1 MTHGELLMIQKT
13 KTKMQMNKSHA
24 YGQFVTFEQAKL
36 LKTIGFNRP
45 TLLDF
50 YNINGQLND
59 YSTRTDIR
67 YQAPTLTEA
76 IDWLRTEKDFDI
88 SIIRNSTSTTLYSVQ
103 FHFTDRNGDLR
114 HFIYCDDLTSYT
126 SAQSAALDAALD
138 IILK

>member
-1 MTHGELLMIQKT
+1 MLGRLSMKQQAKA
-13 KTKMQMNKSHA
+13 KMQMNKT
-24 YGQFVTFEQAKL
+24 YKQYVTFEQAKL
-36 LKTIGFNRP
+36 LKTSGFNRP

-50 YNINGQLND
+50 YNINGKLND

-76 IDWLRTEKDFDI
+76 IDWLRTDKDFDI
-88 SIIRNSTSTTLYSVQ
+88 SIIRDSSTSTLYSVQ
-103 FHFTDRNGDLR
+103 FHYISRNGELM
-114 HFIYCDDLTSYT
+114 HFIYRNNLTSYT

>member
-13 KTKMQMNKSHA
+13 KEKMQMNNSYKQ
-24 YGQFVTFEQAKL
+24 YVTFEQAKL

-67 YQAPTLTEA
+67 YQATTLTEA
-76 IDWLRTEKDFDI
+76 IDWLRTVKDFDI
-88 SIIRNSTSTTLYSVQ
+88 SIIRDSTSSTLYSVQ
-103 FHFTDRNGDLR
+103 FHFTDRNGELR
-114 HFIYCDDLTSYT
+114 HFIYRDDLTSYT
-126 SAQSAALDAALD
+126 SAQSTAIDAALD

>member
-1 MTHGELLMIQKT
+1 
-13 KTKMQMNKSHA
+13 MNNSYKQ
-24 YGQFVTFEQAKL
+24 YVTFEQAQL
-36 LKTIGFNRP
+36 LKTSGFNRP
-45 TLLDF
+45 SLLDF

-76 IDWLRTEKDFDI
+76 IDWLRTDKDFDI
-88 SIIRNSTSTTLYSVQ
+88 SIIRDSSTSTLYSVQ
-103 FHFTDRNGDLR
+103 FHYISRNGELM
-114 HFIYCDDLTSYT
+114 HFIYRNNLTSYT

>member
-1 MTHGELLMIQKT
+1 MHGELLMIQQT
-13 KTKMQMNKSHA
+13 KAKMQMNKS

-36 LKTIGFNRP
+36 LKTCGFNRP

-59 YSTRTDIR
+59 YSTRTDIS

-76 IDWLRTEKDFDI
+76 IDWLRTDKDFDI
-88 SIIRNSTSTTLYSVQ
+88 SIIRDSSASTLYSVQ

-114 HFIYCDDLTSYT
+114 HFIYRDDLTSYQ

>member
-1 MTHGELLMIQKT
+1 MTRGELSMIQKT
-13 KTKMQMNKSHA
+13 KAKIQMNKSH
-24 YGQFVTFEQAKL
+24 GQFVTFEQAQL
-36 LKTIGFNRP
+36 LKTSGFNRP

-76 IDWLRTEKDFDI
+76 IDWLRTDKDFDI
-88 SIIRNSTSTTLYSVQ
+88 SIIRNSTSSTLYSVQ
-103 FHFTDRNGDLR
+103 FHFTDRNGELR
-114 HFIYCDDLTSYT
+114 HFIYRDDLTSYT

>member
-1 MTHGELLMIQKT
+1 
-13 KTKMQMNKSHA
+13 MQMNNSYKQ
-24 YGQFVTFEQAKL
+24 YVTFEQAQL
-36 LKTIGFNRP
+36 LKTCGFNRP

-50 YNINGQLND
+50 YNINGKLND

-76 IDWLRTEKDFDI
+76 IDWLRTVKDFDI
-88 SIIRNSTSTTLYSVQ
+88 SIIRDSSTSTLYSVQ
-103 FHFTDRNGDLR
+103 FHYISRYGELM
-114 HFIYCDDLTSYT
+114 HFIYRNNLTSYT

>member
-1 MTHGELLMIQKT
+1 
-13 KTKMQMNKSHA
+13 MNNSYKQ
-24 YGQFVTFEQAKL
+24 YVTFEQAQL
-36 LKTIGFNRP
+36 LKTSGFNRP
-45 TLLDF
+45 SLLDF

-76 IDWLRTEKDFDI
+76 IDWLRTDKDFDI
-88 SIIRNSTSTTLYSVQ
+88 SIIRDSTSSTLYSVQ
-103 FHFTDRNGDLR
+103 FHFTDRNGELR
-114 HFIYCDDLTSYT
+114 HFIYRDDLTSYP

>member
-1 MTHGELLMIQKT
+1 MLHGRLSMKQQAKA
-13 KTKMQMNKSHA
+13 KMQMNKS
-24 YGQFVTFEQAKL
+24 YKQYVTFEQAQL
-36 LKTIGFNRP
+36 LKTCGFNRP

-50 YNINGQLND
+50 YNINGKLND

-76 IDWLRTEKDFDI
+76 IDWLRTVKDFDI
-88 SIIRNSTSTTLYSVQ
+88 SIIRHSTSSTLYSVQ
-103 FHFTDRNGDLR
+103 FHFTDRNGELR
-114 HFIYCDDLTSYT
+114 HFIYHDDLTSYT

>member
-1 MTHGELLMIQKT
+1 MLGRLLTNQQK
-13 KTKMQMNKSHA
+13 KAKIQMNKS
-24 YGQFVTFEQAKL
+24 YKQYVTFEQAKL
-36 LKTIGFNRP
+36 LKTSSFNRP
-45 TLLDF
+45 SLLDF

-76 IDWLRTEKDFDI
+76 IDWLRTDKDFDI
-88 SIIRNSTSTTLYSVQ
+88 SIIRDSSTSTLYSVQ

-114 HFIYCDDLTSYT
+114 HFIYRADLTSYT

>member
-1 MTHGELLMIQKT
+1 MIQKT
-13 KTKMQMNKSHA
+13 KEKMQMNKS
-24 YGQFVTFEQAKL
+24 YKQYVTFEQAKL
-36 LKTIGFNRP
+36 LKTSGFNRP

-50 YNINGQLND
+50 YNINGKLND

-76 IDWLRTEKDFDI
+76 IDWLRTDKDFDI
-88 SIIRNSTSTTLYSVQ
+88 SIIRDSTSSTLYSVQ

-114 HFIYCDDLTSYT
+114 HFIYREDLTSYP

>member
-1 MTHGELLMIQKT
+1 MLHGKSLMNQQT
-13 KTKMQMNKSHA
+13 KAKMQMNKS
-24 YGQFVTFEQAKL
+24 YKQYVTFEQAKL
-36 LKTIGFNRP
+36 LKTSGFNRP

-50 YNINGQLND
+50 YNINGKLND

-76 IDWLRTEKDFDI
+76 IDWLRTDKDFDI
-88 SIIRNSTSTTLYSVQ
+88 SIIRDSSTSTLYLVQ
-103 FHFTDRNGDLR
+103 FHYISRNGELM
-114 HFIYCDDLTSYT
+114 HFIYRNNLTSYT

>member
-1 MTHGELLMIQKT
+1 MIQKT
-13 KTKMQMNKSHA
+13 KEKMQMNKS

-36 LKTIGFNRP
+36 LKTCGFNRP

-76 IDWLRTEKDFDI
+76 IDWLRTDKDFDI
-88 SIIRNSTSTTLYSVQ
+88 SIIRDSTQSTLYSVQ
-103 FHFTDRNGDLR
+103 FHFTERNGDLR
-114 HFIYCDDLTSYT
+114 HFIYRADLTSY
-126 SAQSAALDAALD
+126 SSSQSAALDAALD

>member
-1 MTHGELLMIQKT
+1 MTRGELSMIQKT
-13 KTKMQMNKSHA
+13 KAKMQMNKSL
-24 YGQFVTFEQAKL
+24 GQFVTFEQAKL
-36 LKTIGFNRP
+36 LKTSGFNRP

-67 YQAPTLTEA
+67 YQAPTLTES
-76 IDWLRTEKDFDI
+76 IDWLRTDKDFDI
-88 SIIRNSTSTTLYSVQ
+88 SIIRNSSSSILYSVQ
-103 FHFTDRNGDLR
+103 FHFTDRNGELR
-114 HFIYCDDLTSYT
+114 HFIYRDDLTSYI

>member
-1 MTHGELLMIQKT
+1 MLLGKSLMNQQTKAKT
-13 KTKMQMNKSHA
+13 QMNKL
-24 YGQFVTFEQAKL
+24 YKQYVTFEQAKL
-36 LKTIGFNRP
+36 LKTSSFNKP
-45 TLLDF
+45 SLLDF

-76 IDWLRTEKDFDI
+76 IDWLRTDKDFDI
-88 SIIRNSTSTTLYSVQ
+88 SIIRHSTSSTLYSVQ
-103 FHFTDRNGDLR
+103 FHFTDRNGELR
-114 HFIYCDDLTSYT
+114 HFIYRDDLTSYT

>member
-1 MTHGELLMIQKT
+1 MLLGKSLMNQQTKAKT
-13 KTKMQMNKSHA
+13 QMNKL
-24 YGQFVTFEQAKL
+24 YKQYVTFEQAKL
-36 LKTIGFNRP
+36 LKTIGFNKP
-45 TLLDF
+45 SLLDF
-50 YNINGQLND
+50 YNINGELNN

-76 IDWLRTEKDFDI
+76 IDWLRTVKDFDI
-88 SIIRNSTSTTLYSVQ
+88 SIIRHSTSSILYSVQ

-114 HFIYCDDLTSYT
+114 HFIYRDDLTSYS

>member
-1 MTHGELLMIQKT
+1 MLGKLSMIQKT
-13 KTKMQMNKSHA
+13 KEKMQMNKSHA

-36 LKTIGFNRP
+36 LKTSGFNRP

-59 YSTRTDIR
+59 YSTRTDIC

-76 IDWLRTEKDFDI
+76 IDWLRTDKDFDI
-88 SIIRNSTSTTLYSVQ
+88 SIIRNSTSSTLYSVQ
-103 FHFTDRNGDLR
+103 FHFTDRNGELR
-114 HFIYCDDLTSYT
+114 HFIYRDDLTSYT
-126 SAQSAALDAALD
+126 SAQSASLDAALD

>member
-1 MTHGELLMIQKT
+1 MLGRLSMNQQT
-13 KTKMQMNKSHA
+13 KAKMQMNKSH
-24 YGQFVTFEQAKL
+24 GQFVTFEQAQL
-36 LKTIGFNRP
+36 LKTSGFNRP

-76 IDWLRTEKDFDI
+76 IDWLRTDKDFDI
-88 SIIRNSTSTTLYSVQ
+88 SIIRHSTSSTLYSVQ

-114 HFIYCDDLTSYT
+114 HFIYREDLTSYP

>member
-1 MTHGELLMIQKT
+1 MLLGKSLMNQQTKAKT
-13 KTKMQMNKSHA
+13 QMNKL
-24 YGQFVTFEQAKL
+24 YKQYVTFEQAKL
-36 LKTIGFNRP
+36 LKTIGFNKP
-45 TLLDF
+45 SLLDF

-76 IDWLRTEKDFDI
+76 IDWLRTVKDFDI
-88 SIIRNSTSTTLYSVQ
+88 SIIRDSTSSILYSVQ

-114 HFIYCDDLTSYT
+114 HFIYRDDLTSYS
-126 SAQSAALDAALD
+126 SAQSTALDAVLD